1 MDFINETPF
10 NTSPIIHMDATGA
23 ETLVVVVKG
32 TWSIG
37 DGKKPV
43 IAEEQTPIRHA
54 PEYHGEPGSSS
65 LRYESDMV
73 PEKPATDCVLL
84 GHARAPKTGST
95 QVDVSLAVG
104 PVRKTVRVFGE
115 RIWIKCLGLVSM
127 SRPAPFEK
135 IPLVYERA
143 FGGSDTSWPDPKHHE
158 FCLDNPVGKGFVGR
172 KSKKELDNTRLPNL
186 ESPTQLIRKPKDR
199 PAPAGFGPIAPYWCP
214 RAGYAGTC
222 DDNWRRHVR
231 PLPPEDLDTRFYS
244 SASPG
249 LVAGKHLAGNEQ
261 VLVEG
266 AHKDGRL
273 IFDLPGITPRVSVRR
288 TGSSDDLAMRLD
300 TLIIEP
306 DEEMLT
312 LVWRGRVSLDGK
324 LREILGTRIYI

>member
-1 MDFINETPF
+1 MDFTNNTHFPASPF
-10 NTSPIIHMDATGA
+10 FHMDATGA
-23 ETLVVVVKG
+23 ESLVIVVKG
-32 TWSIG
+32 TWSIRN
-37 DGKKPV
+37 GKGLV
-43 IAEEQTPIRHA
+43 VAEEQTPIRHA
-54 PEYHGEPGSSS
+54 PEYHGDPGSSS
-65 LRYESDMV
+65 LRYDTDMV
-73 PEKPATDCVLL
+73 PQKPGTDCVLL
-84 GHARAPKTGST
+84 GHAWAPAAGAT
-95 QVDVSLAVG
+95 QVDVSLVVG
-104 PVRKTVRVFGE
+104 LVRKTVRVFGE
-115 RIWIKCLGLVSM
+115 RIWIKCLGIVSM
-127 SRPAPFEK
+127 SRPAPFER

-143 FGGSDTSWPDPKHHE
+143 FGGADTSWTDPKHHE
-158 FCLDNPVGKGFVGR
+158 FCLENPVGKGFVGR

-186 ESPTQLIRKPKDR
+186 ESPAQLIRKPKDR
-199 PAPAGFGPIAPYWCP
+199 PVPAGFGPIAPYWRP

-231 PLPPEDLDTRFYS
+231 PLPPEDLDIRFYS

-249 LVAGKHLAGNEQ
+249 LVAGNYLAGNEQ

-266 AHKDGRL
+266 AHGRGRL
-273 IFDLPGITPRVSVRR
+273 IFDLPGITPRVTVRR

-300 TLIIEP
+300 TLIVEP